1 MANYTSSGQD
11 RQRRDVGNDLANRRV
26 LLVEDE
32 TLLPASILEMTLADS
47 GCKVIG
53 AFATAR
59 AALAELARSWPDAAV
74 LDLNLNGETSLAV
87 AARSPSGECR
97 SSSSPATTGIN
108 CRRAIRKRRW
118 SRSRIRA
125 PSSAQARQRLLEQP
139 R

>member
-1 MANYTSSGQD
+1 MANYTSGQD
-11 RQRRDVGNDLANRRV
+11 RRRRDVGNDLANRRV

-32 TLLPASILEMTLADS
+32 TLLALDLEMTLAHS

-87 AARSPSGECR
+87 ADALAERGVPFVFVTGYDRDQLPPRHKKAPMVAKPYSGTELV
-97 SSSSPATTGIN
+97 
-108 CRRAIRKRRW
+108 
-118 SRSRIRA
+118 
-125 PSSAQARQRLLEQP
+125 QALQRLLEQP